1 MMPAK
6 PGRRWIPRR
15 LNLATLLALVAAVG
29 GSTGWYIREVRVQRR
44 TVQALREAGA
54 TVLYDWEWAPGAPSS
69 RKGELSGWRRLVAD
83 RFGPDAVASVVAIS
97 FRVGPSITTPDE
109 QMELVGRLGSL
120 RSLSLGAMPAS
131 PRGAAQIGRLKRL
144 EIIRLFDLSGKE
156 KAGRR
161 TALAQLTGLD
171 ALRQLVIIGGSVA
184 DEDLADISRLGG
196 LEMLALESLIGA
208 ISDAGVARLAGLS
221 RLQKLV
227 LKQTLVTD
235 AGLRLLVGLEGLK
248 TLDVTDSFVTAAGAT
263 EFRKAHP
270 AVTVRH

>member
-15 LNLATLLALVAAVG
+15 LNLATLLALVAVIG

-54 TVLYDWEWAPGAPSS
+54 TVLYDWQWDPHSPVI
-69 RKGELSGWRRLVAD
+69 RRGELSGWRRLVAD
-83 RFGPDAVASVVAIS
+83 RFGPDAVASVTAVS
-97 FRVGPSITTPDE
+97 FPIRFREVLPDE

-120 RSLSLGAMPAS
+120 RLLGLGAPPAS
-131 PRGAAQIGRLKRL
+131 PRGAAQIGRLERL
-144 EIIRLFDLSGKE
+144 EVFHLHDYKSRE
-156 KAGRR
+156 KTNRQPI
-161 TALAQLTGLD
+161 LAQLAGLD
-171 ALRQLVIIGGSVA
+171 ALRQLVIVGGSVA

-196 LEMLALESLIGA
+196 LEVLALESVIGA

-221 RLQKLV
+221 RLQKLE

-235 AGLRLLVGLEGLK
+235 AGLRPLVGLEGLK
-248 TLDVTDSFVTAAGAT
+248 TLDVTNSFVTAAGAA